1 MSTNASF
8 IFYRKSGTREEHC
21 GRNDSNSAN
30 NTTGERSTHLDRKNL
45 NELLGVNGVL
55 SNCISI
61 NGINYKDYFEIP
73 GALTFSLKIV
83 YPGLVIGAGYEHPIL
98 KKDPKSNEPS
108 DFQLG
113 FFFDHTTGMPVIPG
127 SSVKGIIK
135 SVFPKKIP
143 KDAKEEEKELLKKIN
158 CEKLQYVNKAL
169 NHSNVINEENWETLF
184 DKEDIFYDAFIDI
197 DKPPRYGR
205 IFAEDYITPHKS
217 QFSDPT
223 PLRFLKIAPG
233 VTFVFQFKL
242 VDVKINDSLIS
253 KKDKLNLFK
262 KIVSDFG
269 VGAKRNV
276 GYGNFVEG

>member
-1 MSTNASF
+1 MGTNTSF
-8 IFYRKSGTREEHC
+8 IFYRKSGTREELC
-21 GRNDSNSAN
+21 GRNDSNSTN
-30 NTTGERSTHLDRKNL
+30 NNKKESALLDKKNL

-61 NGINYKDYFEIP
+61 NGIKYKDYFEIP

-83 YPGLVIGAGYEHPIL
+83 YPGLVIGAGYEHPIV
-98 KKDPKSNEPS
+98 KKDPKSKEPS

-143 KDAKEEEKELLKKIN
+143 KDAKEERELLKKIN
-158 CEKLQYVNKAL
+158 CEKLEYVNKAL
-169 NHSNVINEENWETLF
+169 NYSNLINEENWETLF

-197 DKPPRYGR
+197 DKPPRYGKV
-205 IFAEDYITPHKS
+205 FAEDYITPHKS
-217 QFSDPT
+217 QFTDPI

-233 VTFVFQFKL
+233 VTFIFQFKL

-253 KKDKLNLFK
+253 KENKLNLFK

-276 GYGNFVEG
+276 GYGNFVEGS

>member
-1 MSTNASF
+1 MGTNASF
-8 IFYRKSGTREEHC
+8 IFYRKSATNEEHC
-21 GRNDSNSAN
+21 GRNDSNSTN
-30 NTTGERSTHLDRKNL
+30 NNKKESAFLDKKNL
-45 NELLGVNGVL
+45 YELLGVNGVL

-61 NGINYKDYFEIP
+61 NGIKYKDYFEIP
-73 GALTFSLKIV
+73 GALTFSLKII
-83 YPGLVIGAGYEHPIL
+83 YPGLVIGAGYEHPIV
-98 KKDPKSNEPS
+98 KKDPKSIEPS

-169 NHSNVINEENWETLF
+169 NYSNLINEENWETLF

-197 DKPPRYGR
+197 DKPPRYGKV
-205 IFAEDYITPHKS
+205 FAEDYITPHKS

-233 VTFVFQFKL
+233 VTFIFQFKL
-242 VDVKINDSLIS
+242 VDTKINDLLIS
-253 KKDKLNLFK
+253 KENKLNLFK